1 MLFPRFLRLLLEIS
15 KNNYNV
21 VGLHETEINSNLSTY
36 VKLPFLGSCKGIF
49 YTHHPWCIFPL
60 ALQLTRVNKHAVSIP
75 EPFSD
80 PQGWW
85 GQEGRAVNNMGI
97 ERNMSSCC

>member
-1 MLFPRFLRLLLEIS
+1 MLFPRFLRLLLDIS

-21 VGLHETEINSNLSTY
+21 VGLHETEINSNLSTC

-49 YTHHPWCIFPL
+49 NTHRPWCTFLL
-60 ALQLTRVNKHAVSIP
+60 ALQLMRVNKLAISIP

-85 GQEGRAVNNMGI
+85 GQEGGAVNNMSI
-97 ERNMSSCC
+97 KRNVSSCC